1 MPANLS
7 PEYLAAEEDYRSAQT
22 VAERIAAL
30 ERMYA
35 TLPKHKGTEKMQAD
49 IKRRLSQ
56 ARKESQKK
64 GASHALPFYFVTREG
79 AGQVALVG
87 PANSGKSSLVRA
99 LTHALPE
106 VAEYPF
112 TTRLPMPGMMTF
124 ENVQIQLVDLPPIS
138 ADFTEPWLPQVIR
151 NASSSLLV
159 MDVNDPGSL
168 EEMELIET
176 SLRDWHLPLPG
187 LLIGNKID
195 QPGGEDNFAALA
207 DLYQNRYTCVA
218 VSAAAGHGLDR
229 FRRAVFDL
237 LQLVRVYTKM
247 PGRKTDLSSPY
258 VLKRGATVLEA
269 ARHVHK
275 DFAEHLKFARLFR
288 RTGEHDGLM
297 VERHHVLQDE
307 DILEFHI

>member
-7 PEYLAAEEDYRSAQT
+7 PEYLAAEEEYRSAGT
-22 VAERIAAL
+22 AAEKIAAL

-79 AGQVALVG
+79 AGQVALTG

-112 TTRLPMPGMMTF
+112 TTRLPMPGMMIF

-151 NASSSLLV
+151 NASASVLV
-159 MDVNDPGSL
+159 VDVNDPDTL
-168 EEMELIET
+168 EEIELIEA
-176 SLRDWHLPLPG
+176 SLRDWRLPLPG

-195 QPGGEDNFAALA
+195 QPGGEGNFAALA

-229 FRRAVFDL
+229 FRRAVFDML
-237 LQLVRVYTKM
+237 ELVRVYTKV

-258 VLKRGATVLEA
+258 VLKRGATVLDA

-297 VERHHVLQDE
+297 VERQHVVQDE